1 MDRLTGRLHFPAEH
15 FWIRPACW
23 SGLNPRVRFQK
34 VTLVGVGLLG
44 GSLGMAIRQRGLAE
58 SVCGVVRRSTII
70 ADCERLGAVDVA
82 TRNLGPAV
90 RGADLIVLC
99 SPIGQMGSLTRELL
113 PFLEPEAL
121 VTDVGSVKGPIVE
134 ELEGL
139 IAKAG
144 GHFVGSHPM
153 AGSEK
158 TGVQAARADLF
169 EGALCAITPTP
180 RSDPDATQRVRQLW
194 EAIGAR
200 VVSLSPGQHD
210 DLVSR
215 SSHLPHVVA
224 AALANYVLSPA
235 HPKEQSSLCAG
246 GFRDTTRIAAGSPEM
261 WRDIA
266 LANREHLG
274 RVLGVLIEDLQEFQ
288 HSLQEADS
296 AAITEFFESAKR
308 RRDAWANPSATATA
322 E

>member
-1 MDRLTGRLHFPAEH
+1 
-15 FWIRPACW
+15 
-23 SGLNPRVRFQK
+23 
-34 VTLVGVGLLG
+34 
-44 GSLGMAIRQRGLAE
+44 MAIRQRGLAE
-58 SVCGVVRRSTII
+58 NVCGLVRRSAII

-82 TRNLGPAV
+82 TRNLGPAI
-90 RGADLIVLC
+90 RGADLVVLC
-99 SPIGQMGSLTRELL
+99 SPIGQMGALTRELL

-134 ELEGL
+134 ELEGMV
-139 IAKAG
+139 AKAG

-169 EGALCAITPTP
+169 EGALCAVTPTP
-180 RSDPDATQRVRQLW
+180 RSTPAAVQRVQQLW
-194 EAIGAR
+194 EAIGSR
-200 VVSLSPGQHD
+200 VVSLTPAQHD

-235 HPKEQSSLCAG
+235 HPKEQGALCAG
-246 GFRDTTRIAAGSPEM
+246 GFRDTTRIASGSPEM

-274 RVLGVLIEDLQEFQ
+274 RVLGVLIDDLREFQ
-288 HSLQEADS
+288 HSLQQAD
-296 AAITEFFESAKR
+296 AEAITEFFTSAKQ
-308 RRDAWANPSATATA
+308 RRDAWANPSATATT